1 MRATRWVL
9 LFVAVTLCCA
19 FAAETYASD
28 ARLDGLAVQ
37 REYVDDYI
45 NFHTFPTVAARYQN
59 LVTASIG
66 TAANNGTD
74 KSVGV
79 IGAGDNTN
87 YGVFAVYLNQVNRD
101 VFDPLDPNSPRSV
114 EQQQLDITWAKAFSG
129 ATVGAGLLYTKSSVD
144 VGQQRNTPIGGGV
157 NDLDNPNAN
166 QLAFTGGAKIDMNNN
181 SMMELAAQLGWWSW
195 EEKDAGGVV
204 TSEDAGNLSYM
215 LAGRIMSEVSNR
227 TTLVPL
233 IKYSKM
239 DLTEKAATGPDLDVT
254 RTMLNLGVALH
265 YEVNGNDMLILGVSA
280 DYLKDK
286 DMPAGVEESTWQL
299 PSLFAALEFDVYSWL
314 TVRTGARKTFN
325 RLNDDTTDLTV
336 KDSSY
341 RFGLGMGLHFD
352 NFDVDATVEPNSLF
366 TGGYLFSGDS
376 TTDPLTKITAT
387 YFF

>member
-9 LFVAVTLCCA
+9 LFVAVTLCCT

-87 YGVFAVYLNQVNRD
+87 YGVFAVYLNQVNRN
-101 VFDPLDPNSPRSV
+101 VFDSILGPETV

-129 ATVGAGLLYTKSSVD
+129 ATVGAGLLYTKSAVN
-144 VGQQRNTPIGGGV
+144 VGQERNTPIGGGV
-157 NDLDNPNAN
+157 NDLNAPNAD
-166 QLAFTGGAKIDMNNN
+166 QLALTGGAKIDMNNN
-181 SMMELAAQLGWWSW
+181 SMLELAAQLGWWTW
-195 EEKDAGGVV
+195 EEKNDLGVV

-215 LAGRIMSEVSNR
+215 LAGRIMSELTNR

-239 DLTEKAATGPDLDVT
+239 DLTEKNQTGGADEDVT
-254 RTMLNLGVALH
+254 RTMLNLGVAMH

-280 DYLKDK
+280 DYMKDK
-286 DMPAGVEESTWQL
+286 DVPASVEQSTWQI
-299 PSLFAALEFDVYSWL
+299 PSLFCAIEFDVYSWL

-325 RLNDDTTDLTV
+325 RMNDDTTDLTV
-336 KDSSY
+336 NDSSY

-352 NFDVDATVEPNSLF
+352 NFDVDATVEPNALF

>member
-9 LFVAVTLCCA
+9 LFVAVTLCCVMTA
-19 FAAETYASD
+19 DTYASD

-37 REYVDDYI
+37 REYVDDYV

-79 IGAGDNTN
+79 IGAGENTN

-101 VFDPLDPNSPRSV
+101 VFDSIIGAGNV
-114 EQQQLDITWAKAFSG
+114 EQQQLDLTWAKAFSG
-129 ATVGAGLLYTKSSVD
+129 ATVGAGLLYTKSTVEL
-144 VGQQRNTPIGGGV
+144 GQERNTPIGGGV
-157 NDLDNPNAN
+157 QDLDNPNAN
-166 QLAFTGGAKIDMNNN
+166 QLAITGGAKIDMNNN
-181 SMMELAAQLGWWSW
+181 SMLELAAQVGWWSW
-195 EEKDAGGVV
+195 EEKDAGGNV

-215 LAGRIMSEVSNR
+215 LAGRIMSELTNR

-233 IKYSKM
+233 IKYQKM
-239 DLTEKAATGPDLDVT
+239 DLTAKNPTGGADEDVT
-254 RTMLNLGVALH
+254 RSMLNLGVAMH

-280 DYLKDK
+280 DYMKDK
-286 DMPAGVEESTWQL
+286 DMPAGVEESTWQV
-299 PSLFAALEFDVYSWL
+299 PALFAALEFDVYSWL
-314 TVRTGARKTFN
+314 TVRTGARKTFT
-325 RLNDDTTDLTV
+325 RFTDDTTDG
-336 KDSSY
+336 KISDSSY

-352 NFDVDATVEPNSLF
+352 NFDVDATVEPNALF

-376 TTDPLTKITAT
+376 TSDPLTKITAT

>member
-19 FAAETYASD
+19 FAAQTYASD

-87 YGVFAVYLNQVNRD
+87 YGVFAIYLNQVNRD
-101 VFDPLDPNSPRSV
+101 VFDSILGAGTVD
-114 EQQQLDITWAKAFSG
+114 QQQLDITWAKAFSG
-129 ATVGAGLLYTKSSVD
+129 ATVGAGLLYTKSSVE
-144 VGQQRNTPIGGGV
+144 VGQEKNTPIGGGV
-157 NDLDNPNAN
+157 NDLNNPNAN
-166 QLAFTGGAKIDMNNN
+166 QLAVTGGAKIDMNNN
-181 SMMELAAQLGWWSW
+181 SMLEMAAQVGWWSW

-215 LAGRIMSEVSNR
+215 LAGRIMSEVTNR

-233 IKYSKM
+233 IKYMKM
-239 DLTEKAATGPDLDVT
+239 DLTEKAAAGGTDQDVS

-265 YEVNGNDMLILGVSA
+265 YEVNGNDMLILGVSG

-286 DMPAGVEESTWQL
+286 DMAANVEESTWQL

-314 TVRTGARKTFN
+314 TVRTGARKTFD
-325 RLNDDTTDLTV
+325 RFNDDSADLTV

-366 TGGYLFSGDS
+366 TGGYLFSGDA
-376 TTDPLTKITAT
+376 TNQPLSKITAT